1 MSPGRFDI
9 DKTKKRTHTRKNSTI
24 LKLIWGYR
32 RSKKQPKKD
41 NTLYKYMGISTK
53 QKTAKKRQY
62 TLDLNW
68 THYGTTN
75 ELSLF
80 IAMTTSSTT
89 TFLGLFTS
97 SISQPP
103 PLASLSHQHDL
114 GLRHPVT
121 EIHGNTS
128 AIFLRQMHPVLA
140 NHSHLPNL
148 R

>member
-1 MSPGRFDI
+1 MIKVYRDI
-9 DKTKKRTHTRKNSTI
+9 DTAKKR
-24 LKLIWGYR
+24 
-32 RSKKQPKKD
+32 PEKD
-41 NTLYKYMGISTK
+41 NTLYKYMWISRK
-53 QKTAKKRQY
+53 QKSANKKRQY
-62 TLDLNW
+62 ILHLNW
-68 THYGTTN
+68 THYRTTN

-80 IAMTTSSTT
+80 IVMTTSSRT

-148 R
+148 RQFRFFL

>member
-1 MSPGRFDI
+1 MSPGRFYI
-9 DKTKKRTHTRKNSTI
+9 DKTKREHIHENQYNNKN
-24 LKLIWGYR
+24 IWGYR
-32 RSKKQPKKD
+32 KSKKQPEKD
-41 NTLYKYMGISTK
+41 TTLYQYMWISKK
-53 QKTAKKRQY
+53 QKTARNWQY
-62 TLDLNW
+62 ILHLNW

-80 IAMTTSSTT
+80 IVMTTSSTT